1 MHRRPYLIYI
11 LPALLLLALLT
22 LVPTVTLYFLSL
34 TNYELGSSSFRM
46 VWLENYARLLNS
58 QEFLAS
64 LRISIMFSAIVT
76 SIQMVLGFGIA
87 KLLDRDM
94 KLKSLIFACLIV
106 PIAMTPVISGQIW
119 KLMLN
124 AEYGVVN
131 YLLESVFG
139 TKVIWLSPDL
149 AYLSTIL
156 VDIWQNTPFVA
167 LIIYAGLKSLPEEP
181 YEAAVMDGAGR
192 FQIFSYITL
201 PLLKPIILLALIF
214 RLIDSLRTFDIPFA
228 LTQGGPGSATEFL
241 SLHVYRLGFAQTGWV
256 GRASAASVILLV
268 IITIISLLLLRAFR
282 RGVEEGR

>member
-1 MHRRPYLIYI
+1 
-11 LPALLLLALLT
+11 
-22 LVPTVTLYFLSL
+22 
-34 TNYELGSSSFRM
+34 M

>member
-139 TKVIWLSPDL
+139 LKVIWLSPDL